1 MALNL
6 AKFKEDL
13 KDALLEVAELNAT
26 DGTTLET
33 AIERLANA
41 VATEVDKYILT
52 ATVKT
57 VVDVDTVN
65 TTVSTVVTNAVPA
78 STGPVT
84 GAGTGTGTG
93 SGTGEGHLE

>member
-57 VVDVDTVN
+57 VVDVDTVS
-65 TTVSTVVTNAVPA
+65 TTVNGTCATPA
-78 STGPVT
+78 
-84 GAGTGTGTG
+84 GAGTIAGTGSGTG

>member
-6 AKFKEDL
+6 AQFKADL

-57 VVDVDTVN
+57 IVDVDTVT
-65 TTVSTVVTNAVPA
+65 TTVTVINATPA
-78 STGPVT
+78 APGPVT
-84 GAGTGTGTG
+84 GEGSGTG

>member
-6 AKFKEDL
+6 AKFKEGL

-57 VVDVDTVN
+57 VVDVDTVT
-65 TTVSTVVTNAVPA
+65 TTVTVINATPA
-78 STGPVT
+78 APGPVT
-84 GAGTGTGTG
+84 GEGTGTG

>member
-6 AKFKEDL
+6 AQFKVDL
-13 KDALLEVAELNAT
+13 KAALLEVAELNAT
-26 DGTTLET
+26 DGTTMDK

-57 VVDVDTVN
+57 VVDVDTV
-65 TTVSTVVTNAVPA
+65 TTSVTGTCATPA
-78 STGPVT
+78 
-84 GAGTGTGTG
+84 GAGTIAGSGSGTG

>member
-57 VVDVDTVN
+57 IVDVDTVN
-65 TTVSTVVTNAVPA
+65 TAVEVVNATPMA
-78 STGPVT
+78 PGPVT
-84 GAGTGTGTG
+84 GTGTGTG

>member
-57 VVDVDTVN
+57 VVDVDTVT
-65 TTVSTVVTNAVPA
+65 TTVTVINATPA
-78 STGPVT
+78 APGPVT
-84 GAGTGTGTG
+84 GEGTGTG